1 MMGKRILGL
10 VAAMVM
16 AVSMTS
22 AALAW
27 DPAAEKKALDTV
39 AMFKKTDPSLQA
51 FFDKAYGYAV
61 FPEITKGAIGIG
73 GARGEGT
80 VFQGGKSI
88 GSTVMSQVT
97 IGLQLG
103 GQTYSEII
111 FFQNKAALDA
121 FTKGNYEFSA
131 NASAIAAKDGASK
144 TANYNMGVAIFTA
157 GTEGLMFE
165 ASIGGQKFS
174 YTPK

>member
-10 VAAMVM
+10 VAALAM
-16 AVSMTS
+16 AVTVST

-27 DPAAEKKALDTV
+27 DAAAEKKAHDTI
-39 AMFKKTDPSLQA
+39 AMFKRTDPSIQT
-51 FFDKAYGYAV
+51 FFDQAYGYAV

-80 VFQGGKSI
+80 VFEGGKAI

-121 FTKGNYEFSA
+121 FTKGNFEFSA
-131 NASAIAAKDGASK
+131 NASAIAAKEGASK

-165 ASIGGQKFS
+165 ASVGGQKFS
-174 YTPK
+174 YAPK

>member
-1 MMGKRILGL
+1 MIGKRILGL
-10 VAAMVM
+10 VAALVT
-16 AVSMTS
+16 AVAVTT
-22 AALAW
+22 AAVAW
-27 DPAAEKKALDTV
+27 DAAAEQKAHATI
-39 AMFKKTDPSLQA
+39 AQFKKTDPSLQA

-73 GARGEGT
+73 GARGDGT
-80 VFQGGKSI
+80 VFEGGKAI

-111 FFQNKAALDA
+111 FFQNKAALDS

-131 NASAIAAKDGASK
+131 NASAIAAKEGASK
-144 TANYNMGVAIFTA
+144 TADYNMGVAIFTM

-174 YTPK
+174 YQPK

>member
-1 MMGKRILGL
+1 
-10 VAAMVM
+10 
-16 AVSMTS
+16 
-22 AALAW
+22 
-27 DPAAEKKALDTV
+27 
-39 AMFKKTDPSLQA
+39 
-51 FFDKAYGYAV
+51 
-61 FPEITKGAIGIG
+61 
-73 GARGEGT
+73 

-111 FFQNKAALDA
+111 FFQNQAALDA

-131 NASAIAAKDGASK
+131 NASAIAAKEGASK

-157 GTEGLMFE
+157 GPEGLMFE
-165 ASIGGQKFS
+165 ASVGGQKFS